1 MSNKRDLHTL
11 FIKHDTDFRTL
22 SKKALS
28 EVILK
33 IILFQNSGTSMNQI
47 KAELSSVIKGNV
59 SDELIN
65 ESLRIL
71 SRDEK
76 IFSRKGKFLIH
87 PKIAQQLEVSV
98 NKNQALQE
106 RVFTK
111 YLSGG
116 QTKITVLKDWFQ
128 DTLILFFENF
138 SMEWFNHL
146 AHKGRFSPKVIDNN
160 VSSAIDDVIARYNGL
175 LIPADIPWLKSR
187 FIKFYISE
195 EYDENMMFWNFGMS
209 LFSSRLI
216 TAQNYADNISIDTYK
231 NGCFILDTNILM
243 ILDLE
248 GHAMNQSFE
257 SLDKILNILNIK
269 TKYLHIS
276 SQEYLRAL
284 SGRKADTI
292 HVFES
297 FDLDVLNATKC
308 PFVQTALKRGC
319 RNTVDIERMFDSLYE
334 LPKSIFSL
342 TNIEI
347 IDYQELETEVQ
358 SGCADENLKTKIND
372 IHFKRLKR
380 DKREAPK
387 SHDAGLIYGVNFL
400 RKSEP
405 TWILTSDGTLKI
417 YAIENTIRE
426 ETEIAIGLDVLIAMF
441 AVNGG
446 GVDVDSSDFAP
457 LFKSLIKSSLIPE
470 DHIFDVR
477 DLAFILG
484 TDLRI
489 NDLESTQVVEIA
501 SSVRRMR
508 IAGVED
514 NEISLFLRR
523 EIEGQKLGM
532 VKDLSLARAS
542 EVIANARKDQAE
554 RERDRA
560 YNKLRERRRGEL
572 RDEYDRNLRND
583 RRKFF
588 ILPSLI
594 AIILFFVIKLLVP
607 VQSSLNQ
614 FIVGCSVEFVFG
626 LIPLWPINKNL
637 SKKYSEY
644 VTNIDSKIELEILEM
659 RKI

>member
-33 IILFQNSGTSMNQI
+33 IILFQYSGTTMNQI

-59 SDELIN
+59 SDELIS

-71 SRDEK
+71 DRDEK
-76 IFSRKGKFLIH
+76 IYSRKGKFLIH
-87 PKIAQQLEVSV
+87 PKISHQLDASV
-98 NKNQALQE
+98 NENNSLQE

-116 QTKITVLKDWFQ
+116 QTNLSVLKDWFQ

-146 AHKGRFSPKVIDNN
+146 AHKGKFSPKVIDNN
-160 VSSAIDDVIARYNGL
+160 VSSAIDDVVLRYNGQ
-175 LIPADIPWLKSR
+175 LILEDIPWLKSQ
-187 FIKFYISE
+187 FMKFYISE
-195 EYDENMMFWNFGMS
+195 EFDENMMFWNFGMS

-216 TAQNYADNISIDTYK
+216 TAQNYADKTSIDTYK

-248 GHAMNQSFE
+248 GHAMSQSFE

-276 SQEYLRAL
+276 RQEYLRAL
-284 SGRKADTI
+284 AGRKADTI

-297 FDLDVLNATKC
+297 FDLEVLLATKC

-319 RNTVDIERMFDSLYE
+319 RNTVDIEQMFDSLYE
-334 LPKSIFSL
+334 LPSSISSL
-342 TNIEI
+342 TKIEL
-347 IDYQELETEVQ
+347 IDYQELETEIQ
-358 SGCADENLKTKIND
+358 SGCEDENLKTKIND

-380 DKREAPK
+380 DKRDAPK
-387 SHDAGLIYGVNFL
+387 THDAGLIYGVNFL
-400 RKSEP
+400 RRSEP
-405 TWILTSDGTLKI
+405 TWILTSDGTLKT
-417 YAIENTIRE
+417 YAIENILRN

-441 AVNGG
+441 AVNSG

-457 LFKSLIKSSLIPE
+457 LFKSLIKNSLIPE

-477 DLAFILG
+477 DLAFILS

-489 NDLESTQVVEIA
+489 NDLESEQVVEIA
-501 SSVRRMR
+501 SAVRRMR

-514 NEISLFLRR
+514 DEISLFLRR
-523 EIEGQKLGM
+523 EIEGRKLGM
-532 VKDLSLARAS
+532 VKDLSQARSS
-542 EVIANARKDQAE
+542 EAIANVRKEQAE
-554 RERDRA
+554 RERDQA
-560 YNKLRERRRGEL
+560 YNSLRERRKGEL
-572 RDEYDRNLRND
+572 RDEYDRTLRND
-583 RRKFF
+583 RIKFF
-588 ILPSLI
+588 ILPTVI
-594 AIILFFVIKLLVP
+594 ATILFFVVKLFVP
-607 VQSSLNQ
+607 DQSSLNQ
-614 FIVGCSVEFVFG
+614 FIVGCAVESVFG
-626 LIPLWPINKNL
+626 LLPLWPINKRL
-637 SKKYSEY
+637 TKKYSEY